1 MADNTR
7 TSDRLGDLLPQRS
20 LGTTGRS
27 VTMLGAGG
35 AHVGRADSES
45 EAQAIIE
52 TALEGGVRFFDT
64 AHAYQ
69 SGRSEE
75 RYGKYL
81 TPRYRDLVFLMTKS
95 TAKDAKTA
103 EAHLAESLKRMRT
116 DCLDLWQVHSLKDPD
131 DVDSRISAG
140 VVDVFERAKASGKV
154 KHIGFTGHRSPHPHV
169 RMLERTDVFETVQ
182 MPVNCADPTF
192 ESFILNVLPE
202 LERRGMGILA
212 MKTLSNG
219 GFFGG
224 SKQFEHGPNPLM
236 VPDRISIR
244 EALSFSWSLPI
255 SVLIT
260 GADDAEQMS
269 QKIEIARTL
278 EHLNPAARQ
287 ALVDRVSDRAGN
299 VVEFYKEKVELPT
312 GG

>member
-1 MADNTR
+1 
-7 TSDRLGDLLPQRS
+7 
-20 LGTTGRS
+20 
-27 VTMLGAGG
+27 MLGAGG
-35 AHVGRADSES
+35 AHVGRADTES
-45 EAQAIIE
+45 EALAIIE
-52 TALEGGVRFFDT
+52 TALEGGVRFFET

-81 TPRYRDLVFLMTKS
+81 TQRYRDLVFLMTKS
-95 TAKDAKTA
+95 IAKDAKTA
-103 EAHLAESLKRMRT
+103 EVQLAESLNRMRT

-140 VVDVFERAKASGKV
+140 VVDVFARAKASGKV
-154 KHIGFTGHRSPHPHV
+154 KHIGFTGHRSPYAHV

-182 MPVNCADPTF
+182 MPVNCPDPTF
-192 ESFILNVLPE
+192 ESFILNVFPE

-236 VPDRISIR
+236 VPDRVSIR

-269 QKIEIARTL
+269 QKIEIARTF
-278 EHLNPAARQ
+278 EHLNLAARQ
-287 ALVDRVSDRAGN
+287 DMADRVSERAGN
-299 VVEFYKEKVELPT
+299 VVEFYKEKLESPI